1 MHCNNMKTKTKNLIE
16 IGSQTAKGGFQNED
30 AVAKKFNDWKK
41 DKDAQKWLEIMGYNL
56 KEIEKVIAVKVHG
69 YKTDVQIQI
78 TIYFKKAISAENLS
92 IKLVSNPQGFNQ
104 IDKRWVDKYAEMWKI
119 PKDIIETLKNF
130 TGETV
135 PKNKKGL
142 RDARRMFFDEMEE
155 KKQRDLINFFKDN
168 KILVV
173 SDILKGRGKL
183 SAGWMLVALKK
194 PKGERAWVLK
204 SINEALNTFGNGGV
218 FITDKGSLKIGKI
231 TMQRKG
237 GDAGRETSKM
247 LQFKINPVELF
258 AD

>member
-1 MHCNNMKTKTKNLIE
+1 MKMNKKNLVE
-16 IGSQTAKGGFQNED
+16 VGSQTAISGFQNED
-30 AVAKKFNDWKK
+30 AVAKKFNDWKR

-69 YKTDVQIQI
+69 YKTDVQVQI

-92 IKLVSNPQGFNQ
+92 IKLVSNPRGFNQ

-119 PKDIIETLKNF
+119 PKDVIAILKTF
-130 TGETV
+130 TGEIP

-142 RDARRMFFDEMEE
+142 RDPRRMFFNEMEE
-155 KKQRDLINFFKDN
+155 EKQRDIINFFKDN

-194 PKGERAWVLK
+194 PRGKKSWVLK
-204 SINEALNTFGNGGV
+204 SINEALNIFGNGGI
-218 FITDKGSLKIGKI
+218 FITDRGSLKIGKI

-237 GDAGRETSKM
+237 GDGGRATAKM